1 MWFTNGLHRPNRENT
16 RRGETTTTGRDGGTR
31 SGQAQMTTTQTT
43 MRVALATIAGTL
55 TLLVAGVGAA
65 TAAPAASQQ
74 ATNQCWK
81 QVVNDWLRNH
91 PNLKGTYAIP
101 CYTQAI
107 QHLDSYP
114 DIKGYSSAPDD
125 IQRALLAVIH
135 QEGRGGG
142 GSPPPTTPG
151 PGHDQGGGS
160 AGPHRSLWTRLTDRL
175 APGNA
180 QSVPLPLI
188 VLAGLAILLL
198 LAAGGTWFARRL
210 QTRRVTPATASARPR
225 R

>member
-1 MWFTNGLHRPNRENT
+1 
-16 RRGETTTTGRDGGTR
+16 
-31 SGQAQMTTTQTT
+31 MTTTKTT

-55 TLLVAGVGAA
+55 AFLVVGVGAA
-65 TAAPAASQQ
+65 ASAPAASQQ

-81 QVVNDWLRNH
+81 DVVNDWLRNQ

-107 QHLDSYP
+107 QHLNSYP
-114 DIKGYSSAPDD
+114 DLRGYSSAADD
-125 IQRALLAVIH
+125 IQRALFAVIH

-142 GSPPPTTPG
+142 GSPPPSTPG
-151 PGHDQGGGS
+151 PTNPTTGGGTS
-160 AGPHRSLWTRLTDRL
+160 APHKSLWTRLTDRL

-198 LAAGGTWFARRL
+198 LAAAATWFARRL
-210 QTRRVTPATASARPR
+210 QTRRVTPATAPARPR